1 MRVSEAKIIHAGIES
16 DHYAKSDGLRQVT
29 LITGDQ
35 LAAMAATIGFKGV
48 EHIACRKN
56 ILIDTLPLEDLKG
69 KHVALGEKVILEI
82 TGYCSPCSRM
92 EENFGEGAI
101 AAFSD
106 KAGWVAKVISEGS
119 ISIGDDF
126 HFL

>member
-1 MRVSEAKIIHAGIES
+1 
-16 DHYAKSDGLRQVT
+16 
-29 LITGDQ
+29 
-35 LAAMAATIGFKGV
+35 LAEMAATIDFHGDV
-48 EHIACRKN
+48 HMACRRN
-56 ILIDTLPLEDLKG
+56 IMIDTLPHEDLKG
-69 KHVALGEKVILEI
+69 KHVVLGEDVILEI